1 MRSCPAKEYFASL
14 NFSNALR
21 QETHNRF
28 TGERLAA
35 ARFSHETE
43 YFSLAEVE
51 SDALGGEEAVVVGL
65 NLYGKL
71 SNTEDGGW
79 CDFAQGTHCT
89 SLGSGA
95 LECVCGD
102 IKCQD
107 QDKHRNR
114 GTACCLKETVYEFGA
129 RLVDHRAPA
138 EFSLNAKSEVR
149 QDNFAFNCR
158 DED

>member
-1 MRSCPAKEYFASL
+1 MGAGA
-14 NFSNALR
+14 
-21 QETHNRF
+21 
-28 TGERLAA
+28 
-35 ARFSHETE
+35 
-43 YFSLAEVE
+43 
-51 SDALGGEEAVVVGL
+51 
-65 NLYGKL
+65 
-71 SNTEDGGW
+71 
-79 CDFAQGTHCT
+79 T
-89 SLGSGA
+89 SLKVLIVRPSDQGA

-114 GTACCLKETVYEFGA
+114 GTANLPKETVYEFGA

-138 EFSLNAKSEVR
+138 RFSLNAKSKVR